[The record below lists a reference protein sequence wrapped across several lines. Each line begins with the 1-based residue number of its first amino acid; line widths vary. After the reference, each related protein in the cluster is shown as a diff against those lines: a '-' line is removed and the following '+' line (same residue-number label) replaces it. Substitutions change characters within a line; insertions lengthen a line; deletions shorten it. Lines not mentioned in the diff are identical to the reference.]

1 MTPAH
6 PAAFLALAAIA
17 TSCRSVPPAAIHPGM
32 ASCVPA
38 AAAILAGL
46 NLEQLR
52 AAPLYPKLPPA
63 VLALIEPL
71 RPAAYTLF
79 ASDGTNLLAISRG
92 PFRTAPSGATLLAPD
107 LAIAGTPEL
116 LRAATP
122 QHRAGTIA
130 APDLLTRAQ
139 PLAAAHPIWIVVRG
153 SVTLPLTGNLA
164 NLNRLLHAT
173 EYTTI
178 ALDLRDPIAIRIE
191 GVCRTPDA
199 CRQLEQSLRA
209 ILSLTAAASARQP
222 ALAAMLHAIQIHR
235 DESTVHVTLSTG
247 TDALSQLQRA
257 F

>member
-1 MTPAH
+1 VTHAH
-6 PAAFLALAAIA
+6 TAAFLALAAIA
-17 TSCRSVPPAAIHPGM
+17 TSCRSVPPDAIHPDM
-32 ASCVPA
+32 ASCIPG

-46 NLEQLR
+46 NLDQLR
-52 AAPLYPKLPPA
+52 AGPLYPKLPPA
-63 VLALIEPL
+63 LLALVEPL
-71 RPAAYTLF
+71 RPAGYTLF

-92 PFRTAPSGATLLAPD
+92 LFREAPSGATLLAPD

-116 LRAATP
+116 LRAALA

-130 APDLLTRAQ
+130 APDLLTHAQ

-164 NLNRLLHAT
+164 NLNRLLHST

-178 ALDLRDPIAIRIE
+178 AADLRDSIALQIE

-199 CRQLEQSLRA
+199 GRQLEQSLRA

-222 ALAAMLHAIQIHR
+222 QLAAMLRAIQIRR
-235 DESTVHVTLSTG
+235 DESTVHVTLATG
-247 TDALSQLQRA
+247 TDALDRLLKA

>member
-1 MTPAH
+1 MS
-6 PAAFLALAAIA
+6 
-17 TSCRSVPPAAIHPGM
+17 SCIPG
-32 ASCVPA
+32 ST
-38 AAAILAGL
+38 AILAGL
-46 NLEQLR
+46 NLDQLR
-52 AAPLYPKLPPA
+52 AAALYPKLPSA
-63 VLALIEPL
+63 LLAIIEPL
-71 RPAAYTLF
+71 RPAGYTLF

-92 PFRTAPSGATLLAPD
+92 LFRESPSGATLLSPD

-116 LRAATP
+116 LRAALA

-130 APDLLTRAQ
+130 APDLLIRAQ
-139 PLAAAHPIWIVVRG
+139 PLAADHPIWIVVRG

-178 ALDLRDPIAIRIE
+178 ALDLRDPIALQIA
-191 GVCRTPDA
+191 GVCHTPDDG
-199 CRQLEQSLRA
+199 RQLEQSLRA

-235 DESTVHVTLSTG
+235 DGLTVHVTLSTG
-247 TDALSQLQRA
+247 TDALNQLLRA